1 MKAFWDNRYSE
12 EGFAYGS
19 EPNAYLKEKLSILA
33 PTGKLLLPAEGE
45 GRNAVF
51 AAQLGWQ
58 VTAFDFSSAGHQK
71 AMELARF
78 KGVQINYLVSGV
90 EEVNFPDSNFDAMA
104 LIYVHFNGHSRAAYH
119 QKLLKMVKKGGT
131 VIFEAYAK
139 EQLSYQ
145 EKYGSGGPKDGAM
158 LFSPEEVKNEFRGI
172 QFEELQTLEV
182 NSQEGKYHQGLAA
195 VIRFK
200 GIKI

>member
-1 MKAFWDNRYSE
+1 MRV
-12 EGFAYGS
+12 
-19 EPNAYLKEKLSILA
+19 
-33 PTGKLLLPAEGE
+33 AE
-45 GRNAVF
+45 
-51 AAQLGWQ
+51 LH
-58 VTAFDFSSAGHQK
+58 TTK
-71 AMELARF
+71 
-78 KGVQINYLVSGV
+78 
-90 EEVNFPDSNFDAMA
+90 
-104 LIYVHFNGHSRAAYH
+104 NG
-119 QKLLKMVKKGGT
+119 KKGGA

-145 EKYGSGGPKDGAM
+145 EKYGSGGPKDRAI
-158 LFSPEEVKNEFRGI
+158 LFSPEEVKNEFKGI